1 MVVIVHLNIIILFG
15 GLTIMKRIVFLLSVC
30 LIVVIFVGMASAN
43 TTYTMSGTTTD
54 TSKTTTKSI
63 TPGTLEKNKSYG
75 LVKFTHPGA
84 ETESYRARFGCT
96 YTAWGP
102 VEDSLHHFIQDT
114 YISGTTATE
123 GFYRNVTNHIQ
134 VNYTVLASLN

>member
-1 MVVIVHLNIIILFG
+1 
-15 GLTIMKRIVFLLSVC
+15 MKRMILVLSIC
-30 LIVVIFVGMASAN
+30 LIMVILAGMASAN

-54 TSKTTTKSI
+54 ASKTTTKSI

-84 ETESYRARFGCT
+84 ETESYRARFGSA
-96 YTAWGP
+96 YTAGGP

-123 GFYRNVTNHIQ
+123 GLYRNVTNYTQ
-134 VNYTVLASLN
+134 VDYTVLASLN

>member
-1 MVVIVHLNIIILFG
+1 MVAIVHLNIIILFG

-63 TPGTLEKNKSYG
+63 TPGTLEKNKS
-75 LVKFTHPGA
+75 
-84 ETESYRARFGCT
+84 
-96 YTAWGP
+96 
-102 VEDSLHHFIQDT
+102 
-114 YISGTTATE
+114 
-123 GFYRNVTNHIQ
+123 
-134 VNYTVLASLN
+134 

>member
-1 MVVIVHLNIIILFG
+1 MVVIVHFKYNNIVWRFDNHE
-15 GLTIMKRIVFLLSVC
+15 KDCFLLSVC

-43 TTYTMSGTTTD
+43 TTYTMSGMTTD

-84 ETESYRARFGCT
+84 ETESYRARFGGA
-96 YTAWGP
+96 YTAWGS
-102 VEDSLHHFIQDT
+102 VEDSLHLFIQDT